1 MQQSKALLVLKNSAN
16 AMALAHLLEVRGISS
31 ISVNTGIDAIKTCNT
46 DHTIFLVLLE
56 VDIPDINGYD
66 LVYFLRRQCKPE
78 LVFMIMAFFSM
89 AAASLAMSV
98 GCNEFVAKP
107 AKEEELVFLVE
118 KYYKVLTENPDNSA
132 TN

>member
-1 MQQSKALLVLKNSAN
+1 MQLPKVLLLLKENNVAQSLSST
-16 AMALAHLLEVRGISS
+16 LESHGISS
-31 ISVNTGIDAIKTCNT
+31 MTVNTGMEAIKVCNS
-46 DHTIFLVLLE
+46 DDIFLVLLE

-107 AKEEELVFLVE
+107 AKEEELVLLIE
-118 KYYKVLTENPDNSA
+118 KYFKVLKTEVIH
-132 TN
+132 

>member
-1 MQQSKALLVLKNSAN
+1 
-16 AMALAHLLEVRGISS
+16 
-31 ISVNTGIDAIKTCNT
+31 
-46 DHTIFLVLLE
+46 
-56 VDIPDINGYD
+56 
-66 LVYFLRRQCKPE
+66 
-78 LVFMIMAFFSM
+78 MIMAFCSM